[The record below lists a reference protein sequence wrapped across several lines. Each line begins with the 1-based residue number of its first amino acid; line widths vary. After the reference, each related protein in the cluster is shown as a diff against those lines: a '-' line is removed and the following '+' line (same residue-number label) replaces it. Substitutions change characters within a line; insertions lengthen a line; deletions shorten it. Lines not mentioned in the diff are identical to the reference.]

1 MTKLLNSELLIK
13 GKIWNNEALEL
24 IDYNNYEYQKT
35 EIKVKSSG
43 ILSRVDKSLTFT
55 KGKNILKTP
64 FELLSIYHNDENG
77 YFYLNSP
84 RPPKELIKVVEG
96 HSIFM
101 VYKGNRYRSLEDNI
115 KQKYYKLSQGDIIK
129 LGRIYLKVLDIQIE
143 KEVEENKFGTEINNN
158 MNNSSI
164 FKSSSFRSMK
174 VNGQEIIHGVF
185 TPSNKL
191 KEYKTIKFIDSLNKN
206 DNINIFSKK
215 YRISSELKNGNNPLA
230 LKKSRSLRRNNSAKE
245 DLLFSYKN
253 KKIKIKENNIK
264 YNKNH
269 IEIETREKLIK
280 LSSIKDKDFNFGE
293 TDKNIKTKKN
303 KIKKP
308 KTCRIC
314 YGTDY
319 NIENPLICPC
329 ICKGSMKYIHY
340 ECLKNWLN
348 SKIET
353 DLSINTEIEEEV
365 GITYCSKDIACE
377 LCKTKFPDYINHEGR
392 IYNISFY
399 KPKFKKF
406 IILESIR
413 ADKYKT
419 KFIHILSFD
428 NDKKQISLGRSNDC
442 ELSIPEL
449 SVSRFHC
456 FIHKEKDKLF
466 IEDNN
471 SKFGTCVL
479 LQNPNL
485 LIIDN
490 NPLRLAKDRVYVK
503 LKLLIPSSFFS
514 CCNTTTFDQKIF
526 SYQSQ
531 NQKYCDVV
539 SSFIIKEENLDDSD
553 EEEENEENEI
563 IMIKNSGDLLTGR
576 GENNKKNKNIKKIK
590 IKNESK
596 EIIFLNK
603 ENKNKDLF
611 SQNLPNIIAGLS
623 TTKNNNLNLINVNK
637 NNDVIPQNSL
647 PIILGDKNG
656 LLSSRDNNK
665 QISQKTEA
673 YSRNNKSNL
682 LNNHNSHNKKK
693 KDEDESIKLISEN

>member
-1 MTKLLNSELLIK
+1 MTKILNSELLIK
-13 GKIWNNEALEL
+13 GKIWNNETLEL

-101 VYKGNRYRSLEDNI
+101 VYKGNRYRNLDNLY
-115 KQKYYKLSQGDIIK
+115 QQYYKLSQGDIIK
-129 LGRIYLKVLDIQIE
+129 LGRIYLKVLDIQVE
-143 KEVEENKFGTEINNN
+143 KEVEENKYGTEINDNN

-174 VNGQEIIHGVF
+174 INGQEIIRGVF

-191 KEYKTIKFIDSLNKN
+191 KECKTIKFIDSLIKN
-206 DNINIFSKK
+206 DNINIFAKK
-215 YRISSELKNGNNPLA
+215 YKISLGLKYDNNTLA
-230 LKKSRSLRRNNSAKE
+230 LKKSRSLLRNNSAKE
-245 DLLFSYKN
+245 DLLFLYKN
-253 KKIKIKENNIK
+253 KKIKENNII

-269 IEIETREKLIK
+269 IETREKLIK

-293 TDKNIKTKKN
+293 IEKNIKTKKSKN
-303 KIKKP
+303 KKP

-329 ICKGSMKYIHY
+329 TCKGSMKFIHY
-340 ECLKNWLN
+340 QCLKNWLN

-353 DLSINTEIEEEV
+353 DLSINTEYEEEV
-365 GITYCSKDIACE
+365 GITYCSRDIACE
-377 LCKTKFPDYINHEGR
+377 LCKARYPDYINHEGR
-392 IYNISFY
+392 IYNIAFY

-428 NDKKQISLGRSNDC
+428 NNKKKVCLGRSNDC

-456 FIHKEKDKLF
+456 YIHKEKDKLF

-471 SKFGTCVL
+471 SKFGTCIL
-479 LQNPNL
+479 LQNPNI
-485 LIIDN
+485 LITDN
-490 NPLRLAKDRVYVK
+490 SPLRLAKERVYVK
-503 LKLLIPSSFFS
+503 LKLLIPSRFFS
-514 CCNTTTFDQKIF
+514 CCNAITFDQKIF

-539 SSFIIKEENLDDSD
+539 SSFIIKKENLDDSED
-553 EEEENEENEI
+553 EEENEENEENEI
-563 IMIKNSGDLLTGR
+563 IMIKNKGDLSTGR
-576 GENNKKNKNIKKIK
+576 GENNKKNKSIKKIK
-590 IKNESK
+590 IKSESK
-596 EIIFLNK
+596 GIINLNK
-603 ENKNKDLF
+603 ENNNKDLF
-611 SQNLPNIIAGLS
+611 SQNLPNILAGLS
-623 TTKNNNLNLINVNK
+623 TTKNNNLNLINVHK
-637 NNDVIPQNSL
+637 NNDVNPQNSL

-656 LLSSRDNNK
+656 LLSSRNNNK
-665 QISQKTEA
+665 QISQKTEV
-673 YSRNNKSNL
+673 YSRNNKNNL
-682 LNNHNSHNKKK
+682 LNVHNTENKNKNKKK
-693 KDEDESIKLISEN
+693 GDED